1 MEAFSLLKN
10 WRGGA
15 YGDGGGLPSPST
27 TASSS
32 AVVIAASPHFT
43 ATESDSDSDTD
54 DDGPF
59 FDLEFAA
66 EDEDDGGDEK
76 PHENGDIY
84 VDVQLS
90 ETDGGSGSGDDE
102 EGEKSS
108 ASPPDGTLTA
118 SEADPKIPASLSKSS
133 AKFRVLM
140 LKLKKTKQN
149 LEKLDPKLKQK
160 TQNQGENK
168 FFRVKLKVEE
178 PKIKSLFR
186 RDTSSNASEEG
197 KSSREMIH
205 KYLKSV
211 RSFSGGRTTASAGAC
226 PPPEKEETGRSE
238 KKAVATNARSQK
250 RGVPRTLGKSRSASS
265 APPPATSQRR
275 DDSLKEQHDGIQ
287 GAILHCKR
295 SFNSHTGTN
304 YLPN

>member
-10 WRGGA
+10 WRGAA
-15 YGDGGGLPSPST
+15 YGDGGGLPSSST

-32 AVVIAASPHFT
+32 AVVTAVSPHFT

-66 EDEDDGGDEK
+66 GEDDGGDEK
-76 PHENGDIY
+76 PHENEDIF
-84 VDVQLS
+84 VDAQLS
-90 ETDGGSGSGDDE
+90 ETDGGSGSGEDE

-118 SEADPKIPASLSKSS
+118 SEADPKNPASQSKSTT
-133 AKFRVLM
+133 KFRVLM

-149 LEKLDPKLKQK
+149 LEKLDPKSKQK
-160 TQNQGENK
+160 AQNQGEKK
-168 FFRVKLKVEE
+168 FFTVKLRVEE

-186 RDTSSNASEEG
+186 RDTSSSASEES
-197 KSSREMIH
+197 KSSKEMIQ

-211 RSFSGGRTTASAGAC
+211 RSFSGGRTAAAAGAS
-226 PPPEKEETGRSE
+226 PPPEKEETGRSD
-238 KKAVATNARSQK
+238 KKAVGRNARSQK

-265 APPPATSQRR
+265 APPATSQRR

-295 SFNSHTGTN
+295 SFNSHTGSSR
-304 YLPN
+304 

>member
-27 TASSS
+27 PASSS
-32 AVVIAASPHFT
+32 AVVTAVSPHFT
-43 ATESDSDSDTD
+43 ATESESDTETD
-54 DDGPF
+54 EDGPF
-59 FDLEFAA
+59 FDLEFSAA
-66 EDEDDGGDEK
+66 TAGDDDGGDEK
-76 PHENGDIY
+76 PHENEDIF
-84 VDVQLS
+84 VDAQLS
-90 ETDGGSGSGDDE
+90 ETDGGSGSGEDE

-118 SEADPKIPASLSKSS
+118 SEADPKNPASLSKSTT
-133 AKFRVLM
+133 KFRVLM

-160 TQNQGENK
+160 AQNQGEKK
-168 FFRVKLKVEE
+168 FFTVKLKVEE

-186 RDTSSNASEEG
+186 RDTISSASEET
-197 KSSREMIH
+197 KSSKEMIH

-211 RSFSGGRTTASAGAC
+211 RSFSGGRAAAAAGAS
-226 PPPEKEETGRSE
+226 PPPEKEETGRSD
-238 KKAVATNARSQK
+238 KKVAVRNARSQK
-250 RGVPRTLGKSRSASS
+250 RDVPRTLGKSRSASS
-265 APPPATSQRR
+265 APPATSQRR

-295 SFNSHTGTN
+295 SFNSHTGSSR
-304 YLPN
+304 